1 MQGDTGGYRVIQS
14 DTGGYTVD
22 TGGYNAVRYRGTRV
36 IHWEYWGD
44 TMQWDTGIQ
53 GGWIIVILEKIDTG
67 KLGLFN
73 QRST

>member
-36 IHWEYWGD
+36 IHWDYWGD
-44 TMQWDTGIQ
+44 TMQWDTGRYR
-53 GGWIIVILEKIDTG
+53 GDG
-67 KLGLFN
+67 
-73 QRST
+73 